1 MTVRSPLELLVLR
14 AAAGMMFVGAL
25 IMLVWASPLMGEPMW
40 PHMLFAG
47 VMSVWAPMHYWL
59 LRRHDRVQR
68 SVSPATEEP
77 TP

>member
-1 MTVRSPLELLVLR
+1 MLR

-25 IMLVWASPLMGEPMW
+25 IMLVWAGPWTGEPMW

-47 VMSVWAPMHYWL
+47 VMLVWAPMNYWL
-59 LRRHDRVQR
+59 LRRHDRVQH
-68 SVSPATEEP
+68 SVSSATEER